1 MNKDL
6 VIIPTYNESVNSTLI
21 YEKIRITNKDIH
33 ILFIDDGSPDNTAEV
48 IRLIQNKDT
57 NVFLLE
63 RGKKRGIGSAH
74 KAGFIWADKK
84 LYSRV
89 ITIDADL
96 SHNPDLI
103 NGMLELLKTKDIIIT
118 GRFLDK
124 KSLEEWPLI
133 RKIITHTRH
142 YIIKKLFSIPYD
154 TSGAFRCYNFKT
166 IKLQD
171 LIAAKDD
178 GYSFFWESL
187 IILFQLKYKIHEIPM
202 RQPKRI
208 YGSSKIA
215 LSDICRAISYLLYF
229 YIKNLLKK
237 RIN

>member
-21 YEKIRITNKDIH
+21 YEKIRCTNKDIH
-33 ILFIDDGSPDNTAEV
+33 ILFIDDSSPDNTAE
-48 IRLIQNKDT
+48 IIKLIQNKDI

-63 RGKKRGIGSAH
+63 RGQKKGIGSAH
-74 KAGFIWADKK
+74 KEGFIWANKK
-84 LYSRV
+84 CYTRV
-89 ITIDADL
+89 VTIDADL

-103 NGMLELLKTKDIIIT
+103 NEMLELLQAKDIIIT

-124 KSLEEWPLI
+124 NSLDEWPII
-133 RKIITHTRH
+133 RRVITHARH
-142 YIIKKLFSIPYD
+142 YIVQKLFSIPHD

-202 RQPKRI
+202 KQPKRI
-208 YGSSKIA
+208 HGSSKIA
-215 LSDICRAISYLLYF
+215 LSDVIKAISYLLYF

-237 RIN
+237 RN

>member
-21 YEKIRITNKDIH
+21 YEKIRCTNKDIH
-33 ILFIDDGSPDNTAEV
+33 ILFIDDSSPDNTAE
-48 IRLIQNKDT
+48 IIKLIQNKDI

-63 RGKKRGIGSAH
+63 RGQKKGIGSAH
-74 KAGFIWADKK
+74 KEGFIWANKK
-84 LYSRV
+84 CYTRV
-89 ITIDADL
+89 VTIDADL

-103 NGMLELLKTKDIIIT
+103 NEMLELLQAKDIIIT
-118 GRFLDK
+118 SRFLDK
-124 KSLEEWPLI
+124 NSLDEWPII
-133 RKIITHTRH
+133 RRVITHTRH
-142 YIIKKLFSIPYD
+142 YIVQKLFSIPYD

-202 RQPKRI
+202 KQPKRI
-208 YGSSKIA
+208 HGSSKIA
-215 LSDICRAISYLLYF
+215 LSDVIKAISYLLYF

-237 RIN
+237 